1 MKLNNKIKL
10 LALDVDGTLFDD
22 AGHIPEQN
30 IRAIQKTQEAGVTV
44 VVASGRDYDGV
55 PHDPS

>member
-44 VVASGRDYDGV
+44 VVAPAEIMTECHTTS
-55 PHDPS
+55 